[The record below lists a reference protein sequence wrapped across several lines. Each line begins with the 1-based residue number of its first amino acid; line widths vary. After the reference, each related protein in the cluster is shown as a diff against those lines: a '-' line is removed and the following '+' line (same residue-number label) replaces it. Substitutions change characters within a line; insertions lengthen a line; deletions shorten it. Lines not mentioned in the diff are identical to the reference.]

1 MPDAPHAV
9 LPEASGGSAPTAPVA
24 ILAAAGGGSA
34 PSSPVVILAAAAAAG
49 VAGAVTVAGAGNPE
63 ANGTYV
69 PYGTVNGK
77 VAVSKTGADAVP
89 RISWALGGDGYWVIE
104 LASDANAYTAPDD
117 VDSPDLVTEWT
128 ADGDPPAPT
137 VTAGGVAAPVSILGA
152 AGGGSAPSSPVVILA
167 AASGGSAPSSP
178 VVILG
183 AAGGGSA
190 PTAPAAVLA
199 VASGG
204 SAPARPVGVIM
215 PVGGWPG
222 TLTLDGADLTLDG
235 VDLVLEPA

>member
-1 MPDAPHAV
+1 MPSAPLAV
-9 LPEASGGSAPTAPVA
+9 LPEASAGSSPSSPVV

-49 VAGAVTVAGAGNPE
+49 VAGAVTVAGAGNSE
-63 ANGTYV
+63 ANGSYV

-104 LASDANAYTAPDD
+104 LASDANAYTSPDD
-117 VDSPDLVTEWT
+117 VESPDLVTEWT

-137 VTAGGVAAPVSILGA
+137 VTAGGVAPPVSILGTA
-152 AGGGSAPSSPVVILA
+152 AGGSAPSSPVVILA

-178 VVILG
+178 VVIL
-183 AAGGGSA
+183 AAASGGSS
-190 PTAPAAVLA
+190 PTAPVVILA
-199 VASGG
+199 EASGG
-204 SAPARPVGVIM
+204 SAPAAPVAVI
-215 PVGGWPG
+215 PPATGWPG
-222 TLTLDGADLTLDG
+222 TLMLDGADLTLDG
-235 VDLVLEPA
+235 ADLVLEPA